1 MAAAKKTGTDKARK
15 PADKSRKIPKKRQS
29 PAQQEPVREPLLTEA
44 RRRIIRI
51 TLGVLCS
58 ILTLYTVVAL
68 LSYIF
73 TWTSDQSLVFNRNM
87 FSLDA
92 SAENAGGK
100 VGFLWARL
108 LISKWFGLGA
118 FAIPVFLGTL
128 AVYCLRIK
136 KVNLVRMF
144 LLCASGAVLFSML
157 LSYLFSFTSLD
168 AMLGG
173 GAGGS
178 YGYYANRWLCDK
190 IGKAGTAGVLLAVL
204 FLYAC
209 LLTPKAAFWLDD
221 LIYGLS
227 HRAPK
232 AAEDESG
239 LEGLEEEENEDGHPD
254 LFRGES
260 GESDPYGYED
270 TPGLVVE
277 GAEEADT
284 DPTDDWLAF
293 TGTETETGSGHT
305 VTGTSHLVSDPG
317 TDDGPADAADDGYD
331 EDPADDVVLTVE
343 KGENDIIAALSDTEW
358 RERYDPRLDLPDFRL
373 PSMSLLNDYRDKWY
387 EVSREEL
394 ENNKQRIV
402 NALSN
407 YKIRV
412 KGITAKMGPTVT
424 LYKIQL
430 ADGIKVSQ
438 VRNLEEDIAISLG
451 AKGVRVVTL
460 LDSVGIEVANVNPS
474 VVALKSVLGCQQF
487 QEAARKMEL
496 PMAMGITV
504 TNEPFFLDLA
514 KMPHLLVAGATGQGK
529 SVGLNVMITSLLY
542 TKHPAEMK
550 FVLVDPKKVELSL
563 YDKLDKHYLAMLPD
577 GDEAIITDTKKVA
590 NTLNSLCIE
599 MDARYDLL
607 KQANVRQLKEYNAKF
622 LNRRL
627 NPLKGHKFL
636 PYIVVIIDE
645 FGDLLMTAGRE
656 IETPIARLAQK
667 ARAVGIH
674 LIIATQRP
682 TVNIITG
689 SIKANFNSRVAFK
702 VNTGTDSKVIID
714 APGANRLIGRGDML
728 VVSPG
733 HDEPVRVQ
741 CALVDTAEIDQIVDS
756 ISRQRGYSGPFE
768 LPEYVDPNDEDG
780 GGIGEVDLHKRDQ
793 LFEECARMVVQ
804 YQQGSTSM
812 LQRKL
817 GVGYAR
823 AGRIMDQLEAA
834 GIVGPQEGSKARSV
848 QITDLDSLDRILES
862 LNHI

>member
-1 MAAAKKTGTDKARK
+1 MAPAKKTDKNAKSEKSKAPARK
-15 PADKSRKIPKKRQS
+15 RPAPVRQK
-29 PAQQEPVREPLLTEA
+29 PVREPLLTDS

-51 TLGVLCS
+51 VLGVLCG
-58 ILTLYTVVAL
+58 ILTLYTLAAL
-68 LSYIF
+68 ISYVF
-73 TWTSDQSLVFNRNM
+73 TWTSDQSLAFDPQM

-100 VGFLWARL
+100 IGYLWANL

-118 FAIPVFLGTL
+118 FAIPVFLGYLT
-128 AVYCLRIK
+128 VYCFRIK
-136 KVNLVRMF
+136 KVNLLRVF
-144 LLCASGAVLFSML
+144 LLCAFGAIIFSVLL
-157 LSYLFSFTSLD
+157 AYIFSFTSLD
-168 AMLGG
+168 SMLGG

-178 YGYYANRWLCDK
+178 YGHYANRWLCDK
-190 IGKAGTAGVLLAVL
+190 LGKAGTAGVLLAVL

-209 LLTPKAAFWLDD
+209 LLTPKVAFWLDD
-221 LIYGLS
+221 LIYGVS
-227 HRAPK
+227 HREPK
-232 AAEDESG
+232 PVLAVDDLDEEGEDE
-239 LEGLEEEENEDGHPD
+239 EEI
-254 LFRGES
+254 
-260 GESDPYGYED
+260 
-270 TPGLVVE
+270 PGLVVE
-277 GAEEADT
+277 GAQGSQLADT
-284 DPTDDWLAF
+284 DPTDDWLEF
-293 TGTETETGSGHT
+293 TGTDTGVGPEAGHT
-305 VTGTSHLVSDPG
+305 THTGDEVVGEEDPEVIP
-317 TDDGPADAADDGYD
+317 DEPEEADD
-331 EDPADDVVLTVE
+331 PSQDVKLTIEGKSE
-343 KGENDIIAALSDTEW
+343 KDIIAGLSDEEW
-358 RERYDPRLDLPDFRL
+358 RERYDPRLDLPKFKL
-373 PSMSLLNDYRDKWY
+373 PPMSLLNDYKDMWY
-387 EVSREEL
+387 EVSRQEL

-402 NALSN
+402 NALNS

-430 ADGIKVSQ
+430 DDGIKVAQ

-460 LDSVGIEVANVNPS
+460 LDSVGIEVANVKPS

-487 QEAARKMEL
+487 QEASQKMEL
-496 PMAMGITV
+496 PMAIGITV

-542 TKHPAEMK
+542 SRHPAEMK
-550 FVLVDPKKVELSL
+550 LVLVDPKKVEFSL
-563 YDKLDKHYLAMLPD
+563 YEKLDKHYLAMLPD

-607 KQANVRQLKEYNAKF
+607 KKADVRQLKEYNAKF
-622 LNRRL
+622 LSRQL
-627 NPLKGHKFL
+627 NPNNGHKFL

-656 IETPIARLAQK
+656 IENPIARLAQK

-728 VVSPG
+728 VVYPG
-733 HDEPVRVQ
+733 HDLTRVQ
-741 CALVDTAEIDQIVDS
+741 CALVDTPEIIDIVKY
-756 ISRQRGYSGPFE
+756 ISQQRGYAGPFE
-768 LPEYVDPNDEDG
+768 LPEYVDPNEEDAG
-780 GGIGEVDLHKRDQ
+780 GMGDVDLHKRDQ

-817 GVGYAR
+817 NVGYAR

-834 GIVGPQEGSKARSV
+834 GIVGPQEGSKARAV
-848 QITDLDSLDRILES
+848 LVTDLDSLDRILES

>member
-1 MAAAKKTGTDKARK
+1 MAQAKKSASAKGKGKAKARPAAKAKPKDKA
-15 PADKSRKIPKKRQS
+15 P
-29 PAQQEPVREPLLTEA
+29 REPLLNEST
-44 RRRIIRI
+44 RRIVR
-51 TLGVLCS
+51 TVLAVVCGL
-58 ILTLYTVVAL
+58 LTLYTLVAL
-68 LSYIF
+68 LSYVF
-73 TWTSDQSLVFNRNM
+73 TWTADQSLKFDTELFTTGVT
-87 FSLDA
+87 A
-92 SAENAGGK
+92 GNAGGK
-100 VGFLWARL
+100 IGFLWADFL
-108 LISKWFGLGA
+108 VSKLFGLGA
-118 FAIPVFLGTL
+118 FALPVFLGALT
-128 AVYCLRIK
+128 VYCFRIRR
-136 KVNLVRMF
+136 VNLLRVF
-144 LLCASGAVLFSML
+144 LLCAFGAVIFSVL
-157 LSYLFSFTSLD
+157 LAFIFSFTPFDS
-168 AMLGG
+168 MLGS

-178 YGYYANRWLCDK
+178 YGHYACRWLCAML
-190 IGKAGTAGVLLAVL
+190 GKAGTAGVLVAVL

-209 LLTPKAAFWLDD
+209 LLTPKVAYWFDD

-227 HRAPK
+227 HREPA
-232 AAEDESG
+232 
-239 LEGLEEEENEDGHPD
+239 EEEEE
-254 LFRGES
+254 GE
-260 GESDPYGYED
+260 EENTEELVP
-270 TPGLVVE
+270 PGLVVE

-284 DPTDDWLAF
+284 DPTDDWLEF
-293 TGTETETGSGHT
+293 T
-305 VTGTSHLVSDPG
+305 D
-317 TDDGPADAADDGYD
+317 TDSEEVPEEKPEEGPQQPEEKPAEKPAD
-331 EDPADDVVLTVE
+331 EVTLIVE
-343 KGENDIIAALSDTEW
+343 KSENEIIDGLSDEQW
-358 RERYDPRLDLPDFRL
+358 RERYDPRLDLPRYKM
-373 PSMSLLNDYRDKWY
+373 PPMSILKDYKDMWY
-387 EVSREEL
+387 EVSRQEL

-402 NALSN
+402 NALNS

-430 ADGIKVSQ
+430 DDGIKVSQ
-438 VRNLEEDIAISLG
+438 VRSLEEDIAISLG

-460 LDSVGIEVANVNPS
+460 LDSVGIEVANVKPS
-474 VVALKSVLGCQQF
+474 VVALKSVLGCQQY
-487 QEAARKMEL
+487 QEASQKMEL
-496 PMAMGITV
+496 PMAIGITV

-542 TKHPAEMK
+542 AKHPAEMK
-550 FVLVDPKKVELSL
+550 LVLVDPKKVEFSL
-563 YDKLDKHYLAMLPD
+563 YEKLDKHYLAMLPD

-607 KQANVRQLKEYNAKF
+607 KRADVRQLKEYNAKF
-622 LNRRL
+622 LNRQLSPL
-627 NPLKGHKFL
+627 NGHKFL

-656 IETPIARLAQK
+656 IENPIARLAQK

-728 VVSPG
+728 VVYPG
-733 HDEPVRVQ
+733 HDLTRVQ
-741 CALVDTAEIDQIVDS
+741 CALVDTPEIIELVKY
-756 ISRQRGYSGPFE
+756 ISQQRGYSGPFE
-768 LPEYVDPNDEDG
+768 LPEYVDPNDEEAG
-780 GGIGEVDLHKRDQ
+780 GMGDIDLHKRDQ

-817 GVGYAR
+817 NVGYAR

-834 GIVGPQEGSKARSV
+834 GVVGPQEGSKARAV
-848 QITDLDSLDRILES
+848 LVTDLDTLDRILDS

>member
-1 MAAAKKTGTDKARK
+1 MAKEKKNKEKDRAKSRPKTAPKKK
-15 PADKSRKIPKKRQS
+15 PATVSKPKRSTGPRQ
-29 PAQQEPVREPLLTEA
+29 PLLSEEN
-44 RRRIIRI
+44 RRIVRI
-51 TLGVLCS
+51 VLGVICG
-58 ILTLYTVVAL
+58 ILTIYTLVAL
-68 LSYIF
+68 LSYVF
-73 TWTSDQSLVFNRNM
+73 TWTSDQSLAFDSDM
-87 FSLDA
+87 FSMDA

-100 VGFLWARL
+100 VGYLWANL
-108 LISKWFGLGA
+108 LVSKWFGLGA
-118 FAIPVFLGTL
+118 FAIPVFLGFLT
-128 AVYCLRIK
+128 VYCFRIK
-136 KVNLVRMF
+136 KVNLLRVF
-144 LLCASGAVLFSML
+144 LLCVFGAIIFSVLLAFI
-157 LSYLFSFTSLD
+157 FSFTSLD
-168 AMLGG
+168 SMLGN

-178 YGYYANRWLCDK
+178 YGHYANNWMCDK
-190 IGKAGTAGVLLAVL
+190 LGKVGMAGVLLAVL

-209 LLTPKAAFWLDD
+209 LLTPKVAFWFDD
-221 LIYGLS
+221 LLYGIS
-227 HRAPK
+227 HRETEG
-232 AAEDESG
+232 EDEPDDS
-239 LEGLEEEENEDGHPD
+239 EEDEEEEGA
-254 LFRGES
+254 
-260 GESDPYGYED
+260 SDMG
-270 TPGLVVE
+270 PGLVVE
-277 GAEEADT
+277 GAQEADT
-284 DPTDDWLAF
+284 DPTDDWLDF
-293 TGTETETGSGHT
+293 TDSDTAGQPVDGPEQPSEPVVETVSTETQPEAVQPEVAQPE
-305 VTGTSHLVSDPG
+305 VT
-317 TDDGPADAADDGYD
+317 
-331 EDPADDVVLTVE
+331 LTIE
-343 KGENDIIAALSDTEW
+343 KSENDIIAGLSDEEW
-358 RERYDPRLDLPDFRL
+358 RERYDPRLDLPKFKL
-373 PSMSLLNDYRDKWY
+373 PPMSILKDYKDMWY
-387 EVSREEL
+387 EVSRQEL

-402 NALSN
+402 NALNS

-430 ADGIKVSQ
+430 DDGIKVAQ

-460 LDSVGIEVANVNPS
+460 LDSVGIEVANVKPS
-474 VVALKSVLGCQQF
+474 VVALKSVLGCQQY
-487 QEAARKMEL
+487 QEASQKMEL
-496 PMAMGITV
+496 PMAIGITV

-542 TKHPAEMK
+542 AKHPAEMK
-550 FVLVDPKKVELSL
+550 LVLVDPKKVEFSL
-563 YDKLDKHYLAMLPD
+563 YEKLEKHYLAMLPD

-607 KQANVRQLKEYNAKF
+607 KKADVRQLKEYNAKF
-622 LNRRL
+622 LNRQL
-627 NPLKGHKFL
+627 NPNNGHKFL

-656 IETPIARLAQK
+656 IENPIARLAQK

-728 VVSPG
+728 VVYPG
-733 HDEPVRVQ
+733 HDLTRVQ
-741 CALVDTAEIDQIVDS
+741 CALVDTPEIINLVKY
-756 ISRQRGYSGPFE
+756 ISDQRGYAGPFE
-768 LPEYVDPNDEDG
+768 LPEYVDPNDEDSSVG
-780 GGIGEVDLHKRDQ
+780 DIDLHRRDQ

-817 GVGYAR
+817 NVGYAR

-848 QITDLDSLDRILES
+848 LVTDLDTLDRILES

>member
-1 MAAAKKTGTDKARK
+1 MAEKKTRKSQPKEKEQKAKKKKKPAARK
-15 PADKSRKIPKKRQS
+15 APARKASVP
-29 PAQQEPVREPLLTEA
+29 REPLLSEH
-44 RRRIIRI
+44 RRRVIRL
-51 TLGVLCS
+51 TLGVVFS
-58 ILTLYTVVAL
+58 ILTLYTLVAL
-68 LSYIF
+68 LSYVF
-73 TWTSDQSLVFNRNM
+73 TWTADQSLAFDSRM
-87 FSLDA
+87 FTTA
-92 SAENAGGK
+92 VTAENAGGK
-100 VGFLWARL
+100 IGFLWANL
-108 LISKWFGLGA
+108 LISKLFGLGA
-118 FAIPVFLGTL
+118 FALPVFLCAL
-128 AVYCLRIK
+128 AVYCFRLR
-136 KVNLVRMF
+136 KVNLLRMF
-144 LLCASGAVLFSML
+144 LLCAFGAVIFSVL
-157 LSYLFSFTSLD
+157 LAYIFSFTPYD
-168 AMLGG
+168 AMMGS

-178 YGYYANRWLCDK
+178 YGHYASRWLCSM
-190 IGKAGTAGVLLAVL
+190 IGKAGAAGVLVVIL

-209 LLTPKAAFWLDD
+209 LLTPKVACWFDELLTGISYREPDE
-221 LIYGLS
+221 
-227 HRAPK
+227 
-232 AAEDESG
+232 EDEEEG
-239 LEGLEEEENEDGHPD
+239 DEEDVLEGEEEH
-254 LFRGES
+254 
-260 GESDPYGYED
+260 
-270 TPGLVVE
+270 GLVVE

-284 DPTDDWLAF
+284 DPTDDWLEF
-293 TGTETETGSGHT
+293 TDTEEVANTESAEPVGTAAPDT
-305 VTGTSHLVSDPG
+305 
-317 TDDGPADAADDGYD
+317 PAAPPKP
-331 EDPADDVVLTVE
+331 EDVPLTVE
-343 KGENDIIAALSDTEW
+343 RSENEIIDGLTEEEW
-358 RERYDPRLDLPDFRL
+358 RLRYDPRLDLPRFKL
-373 PSMSLLNDYRDKWY
+373 PPLSLLKDYKEMWY

-402 NALSN
+402 NALSS

-430 ADGIKVSQ
+430 DDGIKVAQ

-460 LDSVGIEVANVNPS
+460 LDSVGIEVANVKPS
-474 VVALKSVLGCQQF
+474 VVALKSVLGCQQY
-487 QEAARKMEL
+487 QEASQKMEL
-496 PMAMGITV
+496 PMAIGITV

-542 TKHPAEMK
+542 ARHPAEMK
-550 FVLVDPKKVELSL
+550 LVLVDPKKVEFSL
-563 YDKLDKHYLAMLPD
+563 YEKLDKHYLAMLPD

-599 MDARYDLL
+599 MDDRYDLL
-607 KQANVRQLKEYNAKF
+607 KKADVRQLKEYNEKF

-627 NPLKGHKFL
+627 NPNNGHKFL

-656 IETPIARLAQK
+656 IENPIARLAQK

-728 VVSPG
+728 VVYPG
-733 HDEPVRVQ
+733 HDLTRVQ
-741 CALVDTAEIDQIVDS
+741 CALVDTPEIIGLVKY
-756 ISRQRGYSGPFE
+756 ISEQRGYTGPFE
-768 LPEYVDPNDEDG
+768 LPEYVDPNDEENGMGD
-780 GGIGEVDLHKRDQ
+780 VDLHKRDQ
-793 LFEECARMVVQ
+793 LFDECAKMVVQ

-834 GIVGPQEGSKARSV
+834 GVVGPQEGSKARSV
-848 QITDLDSLDRILES
+848 LVTDLDTLDRILES

>member
-1 MAAAKKTGTDKARK
+1 MADKKADKKSTKAAKSGKKAAPARK
-15 PADKSRKIPKKRQS
+15 AAPSRPKRAPK
-29 PAQQEPVREPLLTEA
+29 APVLTDN

-51 TLGVLCS
+51 SLGVLFS
-58 ILTLYTVVAL
+58 ILALYTLVAL

-73 TWTSDQSLVFNRNM
+73 TWTSDQSLAFDSRM
-87 FSLDA
+87 FTTEVT
-92 SAENAGGK
+92 AENAGGK
-100 VGFLWARL
+100 IGFLWADL
-108 LISKWFGLGA
+108 LISKLFGLGA
-118 FAIPVFLGTL
+118 LALPIFLGAI
-128 AVYCLRIK
+128 AVYCFRLRD
-136 KVNLVRMF
+136 VNLLRVF
-144 LLCASGAVLFSML
+144 LLCAFGAVIFSVVL
-157 LSYLFSFTSLD
+157 AYVFSFTPYD
-168 AMLGG
+168 AMLGS

-178 YGYYANRWLCDK
+178 YGHYASRWLCSML
-190 IGKAGTAGVLLAVL
+190 GKAGAAGVLVLVL

-209 LLTPKAAFWLDD
+209 MLTPKVAYWFDD
-221 LIYGLS
+221 LLYGIS
-227 HRAPK
+227 HREKP
-232 AAEDESG
+232 EPDPGEGEETDE
-239 LEGLEEEENEDGHPD
+239 LDEDG
-254 LFRGES
+254 E
-260 GESDPYGYED
+260 
-270 TPGLVVE
+270 PGLVVE

-284 DPTDDWLAF
+284 DPTDDWL
-293 TGTETETGSGHT
+293 
-305 VTGTSHLVSDPG
+305 
-317 TDDGPADAADDGYD
+317 DAADTDEPEPDDPDEPEDTEVTDEPDDASDDTEVVEEPQPDDAGNNAEDVPLTIEKSENEIVDG
-331 EDPADDVVLTVE
+331 
-343 KGENDIIAALSDTEW
+343 LSDEQW
-358 RERYDPRLDLPDFRL
+358 RERYDPRLDLPKYKL
-373 PSMSLLNDYRDKWY
+373 PPMSLLNDYKDMWY

-402 NALSN
+402 NALNS

-430 ADGIKVSQ
+430 DDGIKVAQ

-460 LDSVGIEVANVNPS
+460 LDSVGIEVANVKPS
-474 VVALKSVLGCQQF
+474 VVALKSVLGCQQY
-487 QEAARKMEL
+487 QEASQKMEL
-496 PMAMGITV
+496 PMAIGITV

-542 TKHPAEMK
+542 AKHPAEMK
-550 FVLVDPKKVELSL
+550 LVMVDPKKVEFSL
-563 YDKLDKHYLAMLPD
+563 YEKLDRHYLAMLPD
-577 GDEAIITDTKKVA
+577 ADEAIITDTKKVA

-599 MDARYDLL
+599 MDARYELL
-607 KQANVRQLKEYNAKF
+607 KKADVRQLKEYNAKF
-622 LNRRL
+622 LNRQL

-656 IETPIARLAQK
+656 IENPIARLAQK

-728 VVSPG
+728 VVYPG
-733 HDEPVRVQ
+733 HDLTRVQ
-741 CALVDTAEIDQIVDS
+741 CALVDTPEILNIVRF
-756 ISRQRGYSGPFE
+756 ISNQRGYPGPFE
-768 LPEYVDPNDEDG
+768 LPEYVDPNDEEG
-780 GGIGEVDLHKRDQ
+780 GMSDIDLHKRDQ

-817 GVGYAR
+817 NVGYAR

-834 GIVGPQEGSKARSV
+834 GIVGPQEGSKARAV
-848 QITDLDSLDRILES
+848 LVTDLDTLDRILES

>member
-1 MAAAKKTGTDKARK
+1 MAKAKASAKGKGKARPK
-15 PADKSRKIPKKRQS
+15 AKARAERRPVLSDGSRRT
-29 PAQQEPVREPLLTEA
+29 VRT
-44 RRRIIRI
+44 
-51 TLGVLCS
+51 VLSVVCGL
-58 ILTLYTVVAL
+58 LTLYTLVAL
-68 LSYIF
+68 LSYVF
-73 TWTSDQSLVFNRNM
+73 TWTADQSLKFNTEL
-87 FSLDA
+87 FTTGVTA
-92 SAENAGGK
+92 GNAGGK
-100 VGFLWARL
+100 IGFLWADFL
-108 LISKWFGLGA
+108 VSKLFGLGA
-118 FAIPVFLGTL
+118 FALPVFLGALT
-128 AVYCLRIK
+128 VYGFRIRR
-136 KVNLVRMF
+136 VNLLRVF
-144 LLCASGAVLFSML
+144 LLCAFGAVIFSVL
-157 LSYLFSFTSLD
+157 LAYIFSFTQFDS
-168 AMLGG
+168 MLGN

-178 YGYYANRWLCDK
+178 YGHYACHWLCSML
-190 IGKAGTAGVLLAVL
+190 GKAGAAGVLVAVL

-209 LLTPKAAFWLDD
+209 LLTPKVAWWFDD
-221 LIYGLS
+221 LVYGLS
-227 HRAPK
+227 HREAPVE
-232 AAEDESG
+232 ADGEPDDVDE
-239 LEGLEEEENEDGHPD
+239 
-254 LFRGES
+254 GELV
-260 GESDPYGYED
+260 
-270 TPGLVVE
+270 PGLKVE

-284 DPTDDWLAF
+284 DPTDDWLEF
-293 TGTETETGSGHT
+293 TGTDSEE
-305 VTGTSHLVSDPG
+305 VPEEKPEEAPQQPEEKPAEAEN
-317 TDDGPADAADDGYD
+317 PAD
-331 EDPADDVVLTVE
+331 EVTLTVE
-343 KGENDIIAALSDTEW
+343 KSENEIIDGLSDEQW
-358 RERYDPRLDLPDFRL
+358 RERYDPRLDLPRYKM
-373 PSMSLLNDYRDKWY
+373 PPMSILKDYKDMWY
-387 EVSREEL
+387 EVSRQEL

-402 NALSN
+402 NALNS

-430 ADGIKVSQ
+430 DDGIKVAQ

-460 LDSVGIEVANVNPS
+460 LDSVGIEVANVKPS
-474 VVALKSVLGCQQF
+474 VVALKSVLGCQQY
-487 QEAARKMEL
+487 QEASQKMEL
-496 PMAMGITV
+496 PMAIGITV

-542 TKHPAEMK
+542 SKHPAEMK
-550 FVLVDPKKVELSL
+550 LVLVDPKKVEFSL
-563 YDKLDKHYLAMLPD
+563 YEKLDKHYLAMLPD

-607 KQANVRQLKEYNAKF
+607 KKADVRQLKEYNEKF
-622 LNRRL
+622 LNRQL
-627 NPLKGHKFL
+627 NPLNGHKFL

-656 IETPIARLAQK
+656 IENPIARLAQK

-728 VVSPG
+728 VVYPG
-733 HDEPVRVQ
+733 HDLTRVQ
-741 CALVDTAEIDQIVDS
+741 CALVDTPEIIGLVKF
-756 ISRQRGYSGPFE
+756 ISEQRGYSGPFE
-768 LPEYVDPNDEDG
+768 LPEYVDPNDEDAG
-780 GGIGEVDLHKRDQ
+780 GMGDIDLHKRDQ

-817 GVGYAR
+817 NVGYAR

-834 GIVGPQEGSKARSV
+834 GVVGPQEGSKARAV
-848 QITDLDSLDRILES
+848 LVTDLDTLDRILES

>member
-1 MAAAKKTGTDKARK
+1 MAAGKSNDKGK
-15 PADKSRKIPKKRQS
+15 DKSRSQAKTKKKPSPSPKLQ
-29 PAQQEPVREPLLTEA
+29 PVERKPLLTDDT
-44 RRRIIRI
+44 RRIVRI
-51 TLGVLCS
+51 VLGVLCG
-58 ILTLYTVVAL
+58 ILTLYTLVAL
-68 LSYIF
+68 ISYVF
-73 TWTSDQSLVFNRNM
+73 TWTSDQSLVYDPEM
-87 FSLDA
+87 FSMGA

-100 VGFLWARL
+100 IGYLWANL

-118 FAIPVFLGTL
+118 FAIPVFLAFLT
-128 AVYCLRIK
+128 VYCFRIK
-136 KVNLVRMF
+136 KVNLLRVF
-144 LLCASGAVLFSML
+144 LLCAFGAIIFSVLL
-157 LSYLFSFTSLD
+157 AYIFSFTSLD
-168 AMLGG
+168 SILGN

-178 YGYYANRWLCDK
+178 YGHYANNWMCDK
-190 IGKAGTAGVLLAVL
+190 LGKAGMAGVLLVVL

-209 LLTPKAAFWLDD
+209 LLTPKVAFWFDD
-221 LIYGLS
+221 LIYGMS
-227 HRAPK
+227 HRPEPEEGPGIPDGE
-232 AAEDESG
+232 EDE
-239 LEGLEEEENEDGHPD
+239 EPEEQYAGQ
-254 LFRGES
+254 
-260 GESDPYGYED
+260 
-270 TPGLVVE
+270 GLVVE
-277 GAEEADT
+277 GAQEADT
-284 DPTDDWLAF
+284 DPTDDWLDF
-293 TGTETETGSGHT
+293 TDSEGT
-305 VTGTSHLVSDPG
+305 VTASGLPDVHVT
-317 TDDGPADAADDGYD
+317 TGPETAP
-331 EDPADDVVLTVE
+331 EPETDPAPVDQGEVQLTVE
-343 KGENDIIAALSDTEW
+343 KSENEIIDGLSDEEW
-358 RERYDPRLDLPDFRL
+358 RDRYDPRLDLPKFKL
-373 PSMSLLNDYRDKWY
+373 PPMSILNDYKDKWY
-387 EVSREEL
+387 EVSRQEL

-402 NALSN
+402 NALNS
-407 YKIRV
+407 YRIQV

-460 LDSVGIEVANVNPS
+460 LDSVGIEVANVKPS
-474 VVALKSVLGCQQF
+474 VVALKSVLGCQQYQ
-487 QEAARKMEL
+487 QESQNMEL
-496 PMAMGITV
+496 PMAIGITV

-542 TKHPAEMK
+542 SKHPAEMK
-550 FVLVDPKKVELSL
+550 LVLVDPKKVEFSL
-563 YDKLDKHYLAMLPD
+563 YEKLEKHYLAMLPD

-607 KQANVRQLKEYNAKF
+607 KKADVRQLKEYNAKF
-622 LNRRL
+622 LNRQL
-627 NPLKGHKFL
+627 NPNNGHKFL

-656 IETPIARLAQK
+656 IENPIARLAQK

-728 VVSPG
+728 VVYPG
-733 HDEPVRVQ
+733 HDLTRVQ
-741 CALVDTAEIDQIVDS
+741 CALVDTPEIINLVKF
-756 ISRQRGYSGPFE
+756 ISDQRGYAGPFE
-768 LPEYVDPNDEDG
+768 LPEYVDPNEEDTG
-780 GGIGEVDLHKRDQ
+780 MGDVDLHRRDQ
-793 LFEECARMVVQ
+793 LFEECAKMVVQ

-817 GVGYAR
+817 NVGYAR

-848 QITDLDSLDRILES
+848 LVTDLDTLDRILES

>member
-1 MAAAKKTGTDKARK
+1 MAQAKKSASAKGKGKAKARPAAKAKPKDKA
-15 PADKSRKIPKKRQS
+15 P
-29 PAQQEPVREPLLTEA
+29 REPLLNEST
-44 RRRIIRI
+44 RRIVR
-51 TLGVLCS
+51 TVLAVVCGL
-58 ILTLYTVVAL
+58 LTLYTLVAL
-68 LSYIF
+68 LSYVF
-73 TWTSDQSLVFNRNM
+73 TWTADQSLKFDTELFTTGVT
-87 FSLDA
+87 A
-92 SAENAGGK
+92 GNAGGK
-100 VGFLWARL
+100 IGFLWADFL
-108 LISKWFGLGA
+108 VSKLFGLGA
-118 FAIPVFLGTL
+118 FALPVFLGALT
-128 AVYCLRIK
+128 VYCFRIRR
-136 KVNLVRMF
+136 VNLLRVF
-144 LLCASGAVLFSML
+144 LLCAFGAVIFSVL
-157 LSYLFSFTSLD
+157 LAFIFSFTPFDS
-168 AMLGG
+168 MLGS

-178 YGYYANRWLCDK
+178 YGHYACRWLCAML
-190 IGKAGTAGVLLAVL
+190 GKAGTAGVLVAVL

-209 LLTPKAAFWLDD
+209 LLTPKVAYWFDD

-227 HRAPK
+227 HREPA
-232 AAEDESG
+232 
-239 LEGLEEEENEDGHPD
+239 EEEEE
-254 LFRGES
+254 GE
-260 GESDPYGYED
+260 EENTEELVP
-270 TPGLVVE
+270 PGLVVE

-284 DPTDDWLAF
+284 DPTDDWLEF
-293 TGTETETGSGHT
+293 T
-305 VTGTSHLVSDPG
+305 D
-317 TDDGPADAADDGYD
+317 TDSEEVPEEKPEEGPQQPEEKPAEKPAD
-331 EDPADDVVLTVE
+331 EVTLIVE
-343 KGENDIIAALSDTEW
+343 KSENEIIDGLSDEQW
-358 RERYDPRLDLPDFRL
+358 RERYDPRLDLPRYKM
-373 PSMSLLNDYRDKWY
+373 PPMSILKDYKDMWY
-387 EVSREEL
+387 EVSRQEL

-402 NALSN
+402 NALNS

-430 ADGIKVSQ
+430 DDGIKVAQ

-460 LDSVGIEVANVNPS
+460 LDSVGIEVANVKPS
-474 VVALKSVLGCQQF
+474 VVALKSVLGCQQY
-487 QEAARKMEL
+487 QEASQKMEL
-496 PMAMGITV
+496 PMAIGITV

-542 TKHPAEMK
+542 AKHPAEMK
-550 FVLVDPKKVELSL
+550 LVLVDPKKVEFSL
-563 YDKLDKHYLAMLPD
+563 YEKLDKHYLAMLPD

-607 KQANVRQLKEYNAKF
+607 KRADVRQLKEYNAKF
-622 LNRRL
+622 LNRQLSPL
-627 NPLKGHKFL
+627 NGHKFL

-656 IETPIARLAQK
+656 IENPIARLAQK

-702 VNTGTDSKVIID
+702 VNTSTDSKVIID

-728 VVSPG
+728 VVYPG
-733 HDEPVRVQ
+733 HDLTRVQ
-741 CALVDTAEIDQIVDS
+741 CALVDTPEIIELVKY
-756 ISRQRGYSGPFE
+756 ISQQRGYSGPFE
-768 LPEYVDPNDEDG
+768 LPEYVDPNDEEAG
-780 GGIGEVDLHKRDQ
+780 GMGDIDLHKRDQ

-817 GVGYAR
+817 NVGYAR

-834 GIVGPQEGSKARSV
+834 GVVGPQEGSKARAV
-848 QITDLDSLDRILES
+848 LVTDLDTLDRILDS

>member
-1 MAAAKKTGTDKARK
+1 MADKKADKKTTKA
-15 PADKSRKIPKKRQS
+15 AKSRKKKAAAPARKAVPSRPKRE
-29 PAQQEPVREPLLTEA
+29 PAAPLLTDS
-44 RRRIIRI
+44 RRRMIRI
-51 TLGVLCS
+51 SLGVLFCV
-58 ILTLYTVVAL
+58 LALYTLVAL
-68 LSYIF
+68 LSYVF
-73 TWTSDQSLVFNRNM
+73 TWTSDQSLAFDSRM
-87 FSLDA
+87 FTTEVT
-92 SAENAGGK
+92 AENAGGK
-100 VGFLWARL
+100 IGFIWADF
-108 LISKWFGLGA
+108 LISKLFGLGA
-118 FAIPVFLGTL
+118 FALPIFLAAI
-128 AVYCLRIK
+128 AVYCFRLRD
-136 KVNLVRMF
+136 VNLLRVF
-144 LLCASGAVLFSML
+144 LLCAFGAVIFSVVL
-157 LSYLFSFTSLD
+157 AYVFSFTPYD
-168 AMLGG
+168 AMLGN

-178 YGYYANRWLCDK
+178 YGHYASRWLCSML
-190 IGKAGTAGVLLAVL
+190 GKTGAACVLVLVL

-209 LLTPKAAFWLDD
+209 LLTPKVAFWFDD
-221 LIYGLS
+221 LLYGVS
-227 HRAPK
+227 HREK
-232 AAEDESG
+232 KEDDENEG
-239 LEGLEEEENEDGHPD
+239 LEGEEDEE
-254 LFRGES
+254 
-260 GESDPYGYED
+260 GESDMDGA
-270 TPGLVVE
+270 PGLVVE

-284 DPTDDWLAF
+284 DPTDDWLDFA
-293 TGTETETGSGHT
+293 
-305 VTGTSHLVSDPG
+305 G
-317 TDDGPADAADDGYD
+317 TDDSETKKTDEEETDTVEDVADEAGDEDVTEETKPEAEENPADKV
-331 EDPADDVVLTVE
+331 EIVVE
-343 KGENDIIAALSDTEW
+343 KSENEIVQGLSDEQW
-358 RERYDPRLDLPDFRL
+358 RERYDPRLDLPKYKL
-373 PSMSLLNDYRDKWY
+373 PPMSLLNDYKDMWY

-402 NALSN
+402 NALNS

-430 ADGIKVSQ
+430 DDGIKVAQ

-460 LDSVGIEVANVNPS
+460 LDSVGIEVANVKPS
-474 VVALKSVLGCQQF
+474 VVALKSVLGCQQY
-487 QEAARKMEL
+487 QEASQKMEL
-496 PMAMGITV
+496 PMAIGITV

-542 TKHPAEMK
+542 AKHPAEMK
-550 FVLVDPKKVELSL
+550 LVMVDPKKVEFSL
-563 YDKLDKHYLAMLPD
+563 YEKLDRHYLAMLPD
-577 GDEAIITDTKKVA
+577 AEEAIITDTKKVA

-607 KQANVRQLKEYNAKF
+607 KKADVRQLKEYNAKF
-622 LNRRL
+622 LNRQL

-656 IETPIARLAQK
+656 IENPIARLAQK

-728 VVSPG
+728 VVYPG
-733 HDEPVRVQ
+733 HDLTRVQ
-741 CALVDTAEIDQIVDS
+741 CALVDTPEILNIVRF
-756 ISRQRGYSGPFE
+756 ISNQRGYPGPFE
-768 LPEYVDPNDEDG
+768 LPEYVDPNDEDAG
-780 GGIGEVDLHKRDQ
+780 GMGDIDLHKRDQ

-817 GVGYAR
+817 NVGYAR

-834 GIVGPQEGSKARSV
+834 GIVGPQEGSKARAV
-848 QITDLDSLDRILES
+848 LVTDLDTLDRILES

>member
-1 MAAAKKTGTDKARK
+1 MAKEKTKKEKTKAKSRPQPAAKKKTASASK
-15 PADKSRKIPKKRQS
+15 PKRNDIPRQ
-29 PAQQEPVREPLLTEA
+29 PLLSEEN
-44 RRRIIRI
+44 RRIVRI
-51 TLGVLCS
+51 VLGVLFG
-58 ILTLYTVVAL
+58 ILTLYTLVAL
-68 LSYIF
+68 VSYVF
-73 TWTSDQSLVFNRNM
+73 TWTADQSLRFDSQM
-87 FSLDA
+87 FSMDTV
-92 SAENAGGK
+92 AENAGGK
-100 VGFLWARL
+100 VGYLWANL
-108 LISKWFGLGA
+108 LISKLFGFGA
-118 FAIPVFLGTL
+118 FAIPVFLGFLT
-128 AVYCLRIK
+128 VYCFRIK
-136 KVNLVRMF
+136 KVNLLRVF
-144 LLCASGAVLFSML
+144 LLCAFGAIIFSVLL
-157 LSYLFSFTSLD
+157 AYIFSFTPLD
-168 AMLGG
+168 SMLGN

-178 YGYYANRWLCDK
+178 YGHYANNWMCDK
-190 IGKAGTAGVLLAVL
+190 LGKAGMAGVLLVVL

-209 LLTPKAAFWLDD
+209 LLTPKVAFWFDD
-221 LIYGLS
+221 LINGIA
-227 HRAPK
+227 HRETDE
-232 AAEDESG
+232 EDEPDEIE
-239 LEGLEEEENEDGHPD
+239 EGEEGEEGAV
-254 LFRGES
+254 
-260 GESDPYGYED
+260 
-270 TPGLVVE
+270 PGLVVE
-277 GAEEADT
+277 GAPEADT
-284 DPTDDWLAF
+284 DPTDDWLDF
-293 TGTETETGSGHT
+293 TDSETSGQP
-305 VTGTSHLVSDPG
+305 V
-317 TDDGPADAADDGYD
+317 DGP
-331 EDPADDVVLTVE
+331 EQPAEPAFETISTNTQPEAVLPEVAQPEVTLTIE
-343 KGENDIIAALSDTEW
+343 KSENDIIAGLSDEEW
-358 RERYDPRLDLPDFRL
+358 RERYDPRLDLPKFKL
-373 PSMSLLNDYRDKWY
+373 PPMSILKDYKDMWY
-387 EVSREEL
+387 EVSRQEL

-402 NALSN
+402 NALNS

-430 ADGIKVSQ
+430 DDGIKVAQ

-460 LDSVGIEVANVNPS
+460 LDSVGIEVANVKPS
-474 VVALKSVLGCQQF
+474 VVALKSVLGCQQY
-487 QEAARKMEL
+487 QEASQKMEL
-496 PMAMGITV
+496 PMAIGITV

-542 TKHPAEMK
+542 AKHPAEMK
-550 FVLVDPKKVELSL
+550 LVLVDPKKVEFSL
-563 YDKLDKHYLAMLPD
+563 YEKLEKHYLAMLPD

-607 KQANVRQLKEYNAKF
+607 KKADVRQLKEYNEKF
-622 LNRRL
+622 LNRQL
-627 NPLKGHKFL
+627 NPNNGHKFL

-656 IETPIARLAQK
+656 IENPIARLAQK

-728 VVSPG
+728 VVYPG
-733 HDEPVRVQ
+733 HDLTRVQ
-741 CALVDTAEIDQIVDS
+741 CALVDTPEIINLVKY
-756 ISRQRGYSGPFE
+756 ISDQRGYAGPFE
-768 LPEYVDPNDEDG
+768 LPEYVDPNDEDAG
-780 GGIGEVDLHKRDQ
+780 VGDVDLHRRDQ

-817 GVGYAR
+817 NVGYAR

-848 QITDLDSLDRILES
+848 LVTDLDTLDRILES

>member
-1 MAAAKKTGTDKARK
+1 MADKKADKKSTKAAKSGKKAATARK
-15 PADKSRKIPKKRQS
+15 AAPSRPKRAAKA
-29 PAQQEPVREPLLTEA
+29 PILTDN
-44 RRRIIRI
+44 RRRMIRI
-51 TLGVLCS
+51 SLGVLFS
-58 ILTLYTVVAL
+58 ILALYTLVAL

-73 TWTSDQSLVFNRNM
+73 TWTSDQSLAFDSRM
-87 FSLDA
+87 FTTEVT
-92 SAENAGGK
+92 AENAGGK
-100 VGFLWARL
+100 IGFLWADL
-108 LISKWFGLGA
+108 LISKLFGLGA
-118 FAIPVFLGTL
+118 LALPIFLGAI
-128 AVYCLRIK
+128 AVYCFRLRD
-136 KVNLVRMF
+136 VNLLRVF
-144 LLCASGAVLFSML
+144 LLCAFGAVIFSVVL
-157 LSYLFSFTSLD
+157 AYVFSFTPYE
-168 AMLGG
+168 AMLGS

-178 YGYYANRWLCDK
+178 YGHYASRWLCSML
-190 IGKAGTAGVLLAVL
+190 GKAGAAGVLVLVL

-209 LLTPKAAFWLDD
+209 MLTPKVAYWFDD
-221 LIYGLS
+221 LLYGIS
-227 HRAPK
+227 HREKP
-232 AAEDESG
+232 E
-239 LEGLEEEENEDGHPD
+239 P
-254 LFRGES
+254 ES
-260 GESDPYGYED
+260 GEGEETDELDED
-270 TPGLVVE
+270 GEPGLVVE

-284 DPTDDWLAF
+284 DPTDDWL
-293 TGTETETGSGHT
+293 
-305 VTGTSHLVSDPG
+305 
-317 TDDGPADAADDGYD
+317 DAADTDDPEPDDPEDTEETEATDAPDDTPDDTEVVEEPQPDDTGSNAEDVPLTIEKSENEIVDG
-331 EDPADDVVLTVE
+331 
-343 KGENDIIAALSDTEW
+343 LSDEQW
-358 RERYDPRLDLPDFRL
+358 RERYDPRLDLPKYKL
-373 PSMSLLNDYRDKWY
+373 PPMSLLNDYKDMWY

-402 NALSN
+402 NALNS

-430 ADGIKVSQ
+430 DDGIKVAQ

-460 LDSVGIEVANVNPS
+460 LDSVGIEVANVKPS
-474 VVALKSVLGCQQF
+474 VVALKSVLGCQQY
-487 QEAARKMEL
+487 QEASQKMEL
-496 PMAMGITV
+496 PMAIGITV

-529 SVGLNVMITSLLY
+529 SVGLNAMITSLLY
-542 TKHPAEMK
+542 AKHPAEMK
-550 FVLVDPKKVELSL
+550 LVMVDPKKVEFSL
-563 YDKLDKHYLAMLPD
+563 YEKLDKHYLAMLPD
-577 GDEAIITDTKKVA
+577 ADEAIITDTKKVA

-599 MDARYDLL
+599 MDDRYELL
-607 KQANVRQLKEYNAKF
+607 KKADVRQLKEYNAKF
-622 LNRRL
+622 LNRQL

-656 IETPIARLAQK
+656 IENPIARLAQK

-728 VVSPG
+728 VVYPG
-733 HDEPVRVQ
+733 HDLTRVQ
-741 CALVDTAEIDQIVDS
+741 CALVDTPEILNIVRF
-756 ISRQRGYSGPFE
+756 ISNQRGYPGPFE
-768 LPEYVDPNDEDG
+768 LPEYVDPNDEEG
-780 GGIGEVDLHKRDQ
+780 GMSDIDLHKRDQ

-817 GVGYAR
+817 NVGYAR

-834 GIVGPQEGSKARSV
+834 GIVGPQEGSKARAV
-848 QITDLDSLDRILES
+848 LVTDLDTLDRILES

>member
-1 MAAAKKTGTDKARK
+1 MAKEKKGKKKARAKKETSRPQPKKKAAPAPKRK
-15 PADKSRKIPKKRQS
+15 PAERM
-29 PAQQEPVREPLLTEA
+29 PLLSEE
-44 RRRIIRI
+44 RRRIVRI
-51 TLGVLCS
+51 VLGVLCG
-58 ILTLYTVVAL
+58 ILTVYTLVAL
-68 LSYIF
+68 LSYVF
-73 TWTSDQSLVFNRNM
+73 TWTSDQSLKFDSQM
-87 FSLDA
+87 FSMD
-92 SAENAGGK
+92 STAENAAGK
-100 VGFLWARL
+100 IGYLWANL

-118 FAIPVFLGTL
+118 FTIPAFLAFLT
-128 AVYCLRIK
+128 VYCFRIK
-136 KVNLVRMF
+136 KVNLLRVF
-144 LLCASGAVLFSML
+144 LLCAFGAVVFSVL
-157 LSYLFSFTSLD
+157 LAFIFSFTSFD
-168 AMLGG
+168 TMFGS

-178 YGYYANRWLCDK
+178 YGHYANRWLCDK
-190 IGKAGTAGVLLAVL
+190 LGKTGTAGVLLAVI
-204 FLYAC
+204 FLYVC
-209 LLTPKAAFWLDD
+209 LLTPKVAFWLDD
-221 LIYGLS
+221 LLYGIF
-227 HRAPK
+227 HR
-232 AAEDESG
+232 ETEGEESEP
-239 LEGLEEEENEDGHPD
+239 EGLENPEEEEEPAGV
-254 LFRGES
+254 
-260 GESDPYGYED
+260 PYG
-270 TPGLVVE
+270 GLVVE
-277 GAEEADT
+277 GAAEADT
-284 DPTDDWLAF
+284 DPTDDWLDF
-293 TGTETETGSGHT
+293 TDTDAPATPPQQPLQADFPPESPEAEDGEYLDVPLTIEGKSET
-305 VTGTSHLVSDPG
+305 
-317 TDDGPADAADDGYD
+317 
-331 EDPADDVVLTVE
+331 
-343 KGENDIIAALSDTEW
+343 DIIAGLSDEQW
-358 RERYDPRLDLPDFRL
+358 RERYDPRLDLPKFKL
-373 PSMSLLNDYRDKWY
+373 PPMSILNDYKDMWY
-387 EVSREEL
+387 EVSRQEL

-402 NALSN
+402 NALNS

-430 ADGIKVSQ
+430 DDGIKVSQ

-460 LDSVGIEVANVNPS
+460 LDSVGIEVANVKPS

-487 QEAARKMEL
+487 QEASKKMEL

-542 TKHPAEMK
+542 AKHPAEMK
-550 FVLVDPKKVELSL
+550 MVLVDPKKVEFSL
-563 YDKLDKHYLAMLPD
+563 YEKLEKHYLAMLPD

-607 KQANVRQLKEYNAKF
+607 KKADVRQLKEYNAKF
-622 LNRRL
+622 LNRQL
-627 NPLKGHKFL
+627 NPLNGHKFL

-656 IETPIARLAQK
+656 IENPIARLAQK

-689 SIKANFNSRVAFK
+689 SIKANFNSRIAFK

-728 VVSPG
+728 VVYPG
-733 HDEPVRVQ
+733 HDLTRVQ
-741 CALVDTAEIDQIVDS
+741 CALVDTPEIINLVKF
-756 ISRQRGYSGPFE
+756 ISDQRGYGGPFE
-768 LPEYVDPNDEDG
+768 LPEYVDPNDEEA
-780 GGIGEVDLHKRDQ
+780 GIGDVDLHKRDQ
-793 LFEECARMVVQ
+793 LFEECAKMVVQ

-817 GVGYAR
+817 NVGYAR

-848 QITDLDSLDRILES
+848 LVTDLDTLDRILES

>member
-1 MAAAKKTGTDKARK
+1 MAASKTKGKDSKAKDRTRK
-15 PADKSRKIPKKRQS
+15 SASGRGKRPSASR
-29 PAQQEPVREPLLTEA
+29 AQTPQREPLFSES
-44 RRRIIRI
+44 RIRI
-51 TLGVLCS
+51 MRIVLGVLCG
-58 ILTLYTVVAL
+58 ILTLYTLVAL
-68 LSYIF
+68 LSYVF
-73 TWTSDQSLVFNRNM
+73 TWTSDQSLKFDPQM
-87 FSLDA
+87 FSLD
-92 SAENAGGK
+92 SKAENAGGK
-100 VGFLWARL
+100 LGYLWANF
-108 LISKWFGLGA
+108 LISKLFGLGA
-118 FAIPVFLGTL
+118 FAIPAFLTFL
-128 AVYCLRIK
+128 TVYCFRIK
-136 KVNLVRMF
+136 RVNLLRVF
-144 LLCASGAVLFSML
+144 LLCAFGAVIFSVL
-157 LSYLFSFTSLD
+157 LAFIFSFTSFD
-168 AMLGG
+168 AMFGS

-178 YGYYANRWLCDK
+178 YGHYANRWLCDK
-190 IGKAGTAGVLLAVL
+190 LGKAGTGGVLLVVS

-209 LLTPKAAFWLDD
+209 LLTPKVAYWLDD
-221 LIYGLS
+221 LLYGIS
-227 HRAPK
+227 HRDETV
-232 AAEDESG
+232 EDVEDDEDDEN
-239 LEGLEEEENEDGHPD
+239 LKDEEE
-254 LFRGES
+254 GEFGDS
-260 GESDPYGYED
+260 
-270 TPGLVVE
+270 PGLVVE
-277 GAEEADT
+277 GARLADN
-284 DPTDDWLAF
+284 DPTDDWLDF
-293 TGTETETGSGHT
+293 TDSAEDALSVDGDAEPEEDET
-305 VTGTSHLVSDPG
+305 
-317 TDDGPADAADDGYD
+317 
-331 EDPADDVVLTVE
+331 ADDVTLTIE
-343 KGENDIIAALSDTEW
+343 KSENEIIDGLSDEQW
-358 RERYDPRLDLPDFRL
+358 RERYDPRLDLPKFKL
-373 PSMSLLNDYRDKWY
+373 PPMSILNDYKEMWY
-387 EVSREEL
+387 EVSRQEL

-402 NALSN
+402 NALNS

-430 ADGIKVSQ
+430 DDGIKVAQ

-460 LDSVGIEVANVNPS
+460 LDSVGIEVANVRPS
-474 VVALKSVLGCQQF
+474 VVPLKSVLGCQQF
-487 QEAARKMEL
+487 QEASKKMEL

-542 TKHPAEMK
+542 AKHPSEMK
-550 FVLVDPKKVELSL
+550 LVLVDPKKVEFSL

-607 KQANVRQLKEYNAKF
+607 KKADVRQLKEYNEKF

-627 NPLKGHKFL
+627 NPNNGHKFL
-636 PYIVVIIDE
+636 PYLVVIIDE

-656 IETPIARLAQK
+656 IENPIARLAQK

-714 APGANRLIGRGDML
+714 TPGANRLIGRGDML

-733 HDEPVRVQ
+733 HDEPTRVQ
-741 CALVDTAEIDQIVDS
+741 CALVDTPEIINLVKF
-756 ISRQRGYSGPFE
+756 ISEQRGYTGPFE
-768 LPEYVDPNDEDG
+768 LPEYVDPNEEDA
-780 GGIGEVDLHKRDQ
+780 GIGDVDLHRRDQ

-817 GVGYAR
+817 NVGYAR

-848 QITDLDSLDRILES
+848 LVTDLETLERILDS